1 MITGLKHRFERIR
14 SRSRRLGLLAAAND
28 YMGKTPGL
36 KDILAYA
43 NVASPS
49 VGVSTTDY
57 VALYRKI
64 RTDRPS
70 FVLECGTGRSTMII
84 AQAMLENLNG
94 TPADGI
100 KLVSMEHNPIWYEHA
115 LSALPDQFKP
125 FVEIRQSPIEVYSYS
140 FVRGHVYKE
149 VPDYPYQFVFVDGP
163 PQGVDGKAV
172 MCDMDFV
179 RVVAGSETPVSA
191 FVDNRKHS
199 VLAYSLIFG
208 PNKVSYHSDL
218 GLGVV
223 KEVTCQDM
231 VLGDKDRMKMMIFQN
246 DIVRKVHG
254 SPV

>member
-14 SRSRRLGLLAAAND
+14 SRPRRLRLLAAAND

-100 KLVSMEHNPIWYEHA
+100 KLVSMEQIRSGMSMRCRRCPTSSSHSSRYGNHQSKRTLTRSCGGTFTRRCPIIHTSSCSWTG
-115 LSALPDQFKP
+115 LPRAWMAKP
-125 FVEIRQSPIEVYSYS
+125 
-140 FVRGHVYKE
+140 
-149 VPDYPYQFVFVDGP
+149 
-163 PQGVDGKAV
+163 
-172 MCDMDFV
+172 
-179 RVVAGSETPVSA
+179 
-191 FVDNRKHS
+191 
-199 VLAYSLIFG
+199 
-208 PNKVSYHSDL
+208 
-218 GLGVV
+218 
-223 KEVTCQDM
+223 
-231 VLGDKDRMKMMIFQN
+231 
-246 DIVRKVHG
+246 
-254 SPV
+254 